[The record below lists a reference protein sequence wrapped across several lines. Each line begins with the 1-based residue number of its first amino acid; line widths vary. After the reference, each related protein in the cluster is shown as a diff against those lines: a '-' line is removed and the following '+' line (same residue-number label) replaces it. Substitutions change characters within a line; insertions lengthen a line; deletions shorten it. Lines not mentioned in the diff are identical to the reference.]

1 MGELTVRV
9 KYEADLAKIPFGN
22 ILHKDVDHT
31 KRGHTG
37 VYVNY
42 EASDWNYRSFLVW
55 LQDHIPE
62 YALTYS
68 ELASL
73 NPRNMASLNVKAARL
88 VHDRDK
94 KIVKKGEIG
103 ELILHG
109 LIRDVYG
116 TEPLITKI
124 YYKSHTTENVKGFD
138 CVHAIFND
146 ETQEIESLWLG
157 EAKFWTK
164 AEGAINSAFK
174 SVKGFL
180 DAKKMQK
187 EFLTVRNHLDD
198 KDPAKQHAEKLLSE
212 HTSLDEIRA
221 KLCVPVMIA
230 YESEATGKHTKVDA
244 TFLAAIEAELQEN
257 IDTFLKKFKLE
268 EDVDVDIHVFFLP
281 LHNKDK
287 TVEMFKDHIDSLQGS
302 KAIY

>member
-1 MGELTVRV
+1 
-9 KYEADLAKIPFGN
+9 
-22 ILHKDVDHT
+22 
-31 KRGHTG
+31 

-68 ELASL
+68 ELTSI
-73 NPRNMASLNVKAARL
+73 NPRNMASLNIKAARL

-94 KIVKKGEIG
+94 KIIKKGEIG
-103 ELILHG
+103 ELVLHG

-116 TEPLITKI
+116 TEPLITKV
-124 YYKSHTTENVKGFD
+124 YYKSHPTENVKGFD
-138 CVHAIFND
+138 CVHVILNED
-146 ETQEIESLWLG
+146 TQEIDSLWLG

-164 AEGAINSAFK
+164 VDGAIDSAFK

-198 KDPAKQHAEKLLSE
+198 KYPAKQQAERLLSE
-212 HTSLDEIRA
+212 YTSLDEIRA

-230 YESEATGKHTKVDA
+230 YESEATGRHDRANKA
-244 TFLAAIEAELQEN
+244 FLEAIEAELQTN
-257 IDTFLKKFKLE
+257 IDAFLKKFKFD
-268 EDVDVDIHVFFLP
+268 EDLDVDIHVFFLP
-281 LHNKDK
+281 LRSKEK
-287 TVEMFKDHIDSLQGS
+287 TLEMFKGHIDNLQGS
-302 KAIY
+302 REIY

>member
-1 MGELTVRV
+1 LGELTVQV
-9 KYEADLAKIPFGN
+9 KYEADLAKLPFGN
-22 ILHKDVDHT
+22 ILHKGLDHT
-31 KRGHTG
+31 RRGHTG
-37 VYVNY
+37 IYVNY
-42 EASDWNYRSFLVW
+42 ETNDWNYRSFLVW

-68 ELASL
+68 ELAAL
-73 NPRNMASLNVKAARL
+73 NPRNMASLNIKAARL

-103 ELILHG
+103 ELVLHG

-116 TEPLITKI
+116 TEPLITKVF
-124 YYKSHTTENVKGFD
+124 YKSHPTENVKGFD
-138 CVHAIFND
+138 CVHVIFND
-146 ETQEIESLWLG
+146 ETQEIDSLWFG

-164 AEGAINSAFK
+164 TDGAINSAFK

-180 DAKKMQK
+180 EAKKMQK

-198 KDPAKQHAEKLLSE
+198 KNPAKQQAEKLLSE
-212 HTSLDEIRA
+212 YTSLDEIKA

-230 YESEATGKHTKVDA
+230 YESEVTGKHSKVDEA
-244 TFLAAIEAELQEN
+244 FLEAIEAELQTN
-257 IDTFLKKFKLE
+257 IDAFLNKFKLD
-268 EDVDVDIHVFFLP
+268 EDLDVDIHVFFLP
-281 LHNKDK
+281 LHDKDK
-287 TVEMFKDHIDSLQGS
+287 TVEMFKEHIDSLQGS